1 MASQQH
7 MLTLLANVMV
17 GDWLHITYIPVGRH
31 SACNVKLSDIFKNA
45 KCFLWGCKIIFGI
58 YTYIYA
64 YNMAATQA
72 IKGRERENRHTCL
85 FQINSIY
92 SALLQ

>member
-31 SACNVKLSDIFKNA
+31 SACNVKLSDIFKNN
-45 KCFLWGCKIIFGI
+45 KCFFEAAKSFLV
-58 YTYIYA
+58 YIRIS
-64 YNMAATQA
+64 MHITW
-72 IKGRERENRHTCL
+72 
-85 FQINSIY
+85 
-92 SALLQ
+92 LLHRP